1 MTRNA
6 RTEQFRK
13 EILEEYCLYLIEEYK
28 KNPLK
33 EEEIKH
39 LFYDNFEYIY
49 DNEELVEEAD
59 ELGLIFWNGDVD
71 DYDFNLSNHDFL
83 QLTWIEKYPTKDWNF
98 GGSYDYYN
106 GGYMY
111 NGISWNDNLELEW
124 LERFPFKEWNWNA
137 ISRHPNFKL
146 EWVTR
151 FPNKPW
157 DL

>member
-6 RTEQFRK
+6 RTKQFRK
-13 EILEEYCLYLIEEYK
+13 EIQEQYCLNLIEQYEKGTSYFIINK
-28 KNPLK
+28 L
-33 EEEIKH
+33 I
-39 LFYDNFEYIY
+39 YDNFGYLY

-59 ELGLIFWNGDVD
+59 ELGLIFWNVI
-71 DYDFNLSNHDFL
+71 SIHECL

-98 GGSYDYYN
+98 GGSKLVYYY

-137 ISRHPNFKL
+137 ISRHPNFKF

-157 DL
+157 NL